1 VHSVK
6 EQGFT
11 LIRVTAVQPAKAKAV
26 LRIKG
31 TRNNVLSARAKAIKR
46 AKTFH
51 VVFAEVKD
59 LLKEQ
64 VLRKIFARRSH
75 KMIDEMTTVL
85 EPAPMTDFVETKYIK
100 DITNRALSYI
110 KAGFPVH
117 FRGPSGTGKTTLAMH
132 IASKVERPVVII
144 HGDEEFTTSSL
155 VGGEHGY
162 RVRKV
167 VDRFISRV
175 LKTEEDMVKR
185 WVDNR
190 LTVAC
195 KYGFTL
201 IYDEFTRS
209 RPEAN
214 NILLSILQEK
224 MMDLPAGRGGD
235 DPYLR
240 VDPDFTAI
248 FTSNPEEYAGV
259 HRSQDALR
267 DRMITMDLDYFDYDT
282 ELAVTQAKS
291 KLSKQDSQIIVN
303 IVRGLRESGKCEFA
317 PTVRGCIMIA
327 KTLKVQKLTPSRA
340 SNVFMQMC
348 QDILASETSRV
359 GSKTNQ
365 DRVKEIVSGLVAKE
379 LGTQKKISI
388 PLRAGKADSIVSQE
402 EVESLVGA
410 K

>member
-1 VHSVK
+1 
-6 EQGFT
+6 
-11 LIRVTAVQPAKAKAV
+11 
-26 LRIKG
+26 
-31 TRNNVLSARAKAIKR
+31 
-46 AKTFH
+46 
-51 VVFAEVKD
+51 
-59 LLKEQ
+59 
-64 VLRKIFARRSH
+64 
-75 KMIDEMTTVL
+75 MIDEMTTVL
-85 EPAPMTDFVETKYIK
+85 EPSAMPDFVETKYTK
-100 DITNRALSYI
+100 DITNRSLSYI

-117 FRGPSGTGKTTLAMH
+117 FRGVSGTGKTTMAMH
-132 IASKVERPVVII
+132 IASKLGRPVVMI
-144 HGDEEFTTSSL
+144 HGDEEFTTSDL

-162 RVRKV
+162 RFRKV

-195 KYGFTL
+195 RYGFTL

-214 NILLSILQEK
+214 NVLLSILQEK
-224 MMDLPAGRGGD
+224 MMDLPVGRGGEE
-235 DPYLR
+235 PYLK

-267 DRMITMDLDYFDYDT
+267 DRMITMDVDHFDYDT
-282 ELAVTQAKS
+282 ELAIVQAKS
-291 KLSKQDSQIIVN
+291 KLSKPNAETIVN
-303 IVRGLRESGKCEFA
+303 IVRGLRESGKCEFS
-317 PTVRGCIMIA
+317 PTIRGCIMIA
-327 KTLKVQKLTPSRA
+327 KTLKGQNLTPSN
-340 SNVFMQMC
+340 SDGFLKMC

-365 DRVKEIVSGLVAKE
+365 AKVKEVVKGLVEKE
-379 LGTQKKISI
+379 V
-388 PLRAGKADSIVSQE
+388 GKTKSVKSVEELEEKVAEDSVVA
-402 EVESLVGA
+402 EVG